1 MKFNK
6 IWFLYYCS
14 KMFYMLFAV
23 FIFSRLTVLGDT
35 ERYLEGPTFGEL
47 SFLYNS
53 TSMMDLFAHGISTL
67 ASQFGAHI
75 FFLSL
80 SFYGVYLPLSKMNL
94 TNNQLVTVLFFL
106 SVPSFGVWTSI
117 VSKEAVSVF
126 FMGVILAS
134 FIDYYERRKITY
146 RFLLFISLYLCTSFK
161 PQYMVGISSLFI
173 YLILCR
179 SFNLRAYGKLAILML
194 FAFCSFTVLYL
205 FRDYIDMLSFIMP
218 QHFESDGSSTREN
231 TVWVNQYDVFF
242 NAPYGMF
249 IAFVGPTF
257 SEALSKPQFFLTFIE
272 SMLICCAFFYLV
284 LKATLLSVKRKSFN
298 IHLFSVFFVVSIW
311 LLFVHYPFGVLNAGS
326 AVRYREGFYPFLV
339 CLFYYTYL
347 QLTLRLSSAR

>member
-1 MKFNK
+1 
-6 IWFLYYCS
+6 
-14 KMFYMLFAV
+14 MLFAV
-23 FIFSRLTVLGDT
+23 FIFSRLVILGDT
-35 ERYLEGPTFGEL
+35 DRYLAGPTFGEI
-47 SFLYNS
+47 SFIYNS
-53 TSMMDLFAHGISTL
+53 TSMMDFFAHGISL
-67 ASQFGAHI
+67 VASQFGAHL

-80 SFYGVYLPLSKMNL
+80 AFYGVYLPLNKMNL
-94 TNNQLVTVLFFL
+94 TNKQLVIVLFFL

-117 VSKEAVSVF
+117 VSKESVSVF

-134 FIDYYERRKITY
+134 FIDYYERRKVTSK
-146 RFLLFISLYLCTSFK
+146 FLLFISLYLCTIFK

-173 YLILCR
+173 YLFLCR
-179 SFNLRAYGKLAILML
+179 TFNLRAYGKLAVLIL

-205 FRDYIDMLSFIMP
+205 FRDYIDMLSLIMP

-231 TVWVNQYDVFF
+231 TVWLNQYDVFF

-284 LKATLLSVKRKSFN
+284 LKAVLISARRKSFN
-298 IHLFSVFFVVSIW
+298 IHLFSVFFVVSTW
-311 LLFVHYPFGVLNAGS
+311 LLFVHYPFGVLNPGS

-347 QLTLRLSSAR
+347 QLTLMPSMARKI